1 MAGLRIGTGDAV
13 RKNWTA
19 GCIARTRGKDGDAGE
34 SFSQDGLGMAAESLG
49 VSLAPDTGSAT
60 KSFPWPSWRQCG
72 TIHVL
77 YVLSH
82 GYGYLEEHA

>member
-1 MAGLRIGTGDAV
+1 VAGLRIGTGDAV

-49 VSLAPDTGSAT
+49 VQSNRVQGVRLCEGG
-60 KSFPWPSWRQCG
+60 R
-72 TIHVL
+72 
-77 YVLSH
+77 
-82 GYGYLEEHA
+82 

>member
-1 MAGLRIGTGDAV
+1 MLAV
-13 RKNWTA
+13 GHAAFRLISSTA
-19 GCIARTRGKDGDAGE
+19 CKRVCE
-34 SFSQDGLGMAAESLG
+34 AAESLG